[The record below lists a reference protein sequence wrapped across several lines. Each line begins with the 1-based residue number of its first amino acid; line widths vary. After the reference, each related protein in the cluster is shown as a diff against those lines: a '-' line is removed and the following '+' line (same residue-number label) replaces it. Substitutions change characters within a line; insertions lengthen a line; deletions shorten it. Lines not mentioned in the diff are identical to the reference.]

1 MSVFS
6 EIKEAINYV
15 AEQRKKM
22 NLREKEKEAYVI
34 GKLYESLFFATMNDI
49 EHLNTFLQDND
60 KPVIKALKMVYRGVL
75 PFHSAVTSNLSHLK
89 EEFEADF
96 DARNPVPKSEA
107 KPKPQVKVEIQPH
120 DAVKS
125 YSEEDYNYRKTEE
138 EWRW

>member
-15 AEQRKKM
+15 AEQRKGM

-49 EHLNTFLQDND
+49 EHLNGFLQDND
-60 KPVIKALKMVYRGVL
+60 KPIIKALKMVYRGVL

-107 KPKPQVKVEIQPH
+107 KPQVKVEIQPH

>member
-15 AEQRKKM
+15 AEQRKGM

-49 EHLNTFLQDND
+49 EHLNGFLQDND
-60 KPVIKALKMVYRGVL
+60 KPIIKALKMVYRGVL

-96 DARNPVPKSEA
+96 DARNPAPESEA
-107 KPKPQVKVEIQPH
+107 KPEVKVEIQPH
-120 DAVKS
+120 DALKS
-125 YSEEDYNYRKTEE
+125 YNEEDYNYRKTEE